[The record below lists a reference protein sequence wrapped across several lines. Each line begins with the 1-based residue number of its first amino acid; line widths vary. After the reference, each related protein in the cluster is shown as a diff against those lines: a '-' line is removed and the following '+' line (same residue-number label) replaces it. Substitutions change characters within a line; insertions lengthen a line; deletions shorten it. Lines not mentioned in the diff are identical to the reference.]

1 MPQLA
6 FTLLSHGM
14 PLGTPSPIAGLASA
28 RAPALPWRAP
38 QLRRELRPRPGTPP
52 KFGSSSGLAS
62 PRCELRPPLQL
73 SPGAW
78 DAAAA
83 GRRTWRLSGSLCFL
97 HGLASA
103 RRELRPPLQLSP
115 GAWNPTTRPR
125 RRGELSGS
133 LCFLHDRVL
142 RLCGRLRPGSRAVPC
157 RHDSEK
163 RRVELKAKLAMTLS
177 SCTVQSLF
185 S

>member
-1 MPQLA
+1 M
-6 FTLLSHGM
+6 
-14 PLGTPSPIAGLASA
+14 
-28 RAPALPWRAP
+28 RAPP
-38 QLRRELRPRPGTPP
+38 
-52 KFGSSSGLAS
+52 SSPAIARGLE
-62 PRCELRPPLQL
+62 PD
-73 SPGAW
+73 

-97 HGLASA
+97 HGLASP

-142 RLCGRLRPGSRAVPC
+142 RLCGRLRPGSRAVPY

-163 RRVELKAKLAMTLS
+163 RRVELKAKLAMTL
-177 SCTVQSLF
+177 
-185 S
+185 